1 MSIET
6 GWTDKKGNY
15 KKYEDMDLEYL
26 RNVMDYLGR
35 IAVFKIGGRKLPD
48 KLIKEFN
55 KRLKHP
61 RIIKRPLDKPK
72 PKEYDLSTQEGYLMF
87 IESLQK

>member
-6 GWTDKKGNY
+6 GWPDKKGNFIT
-15 KKYEDMDLEYL
+15 YEDMDRDYLYNIIEYL
-26 RNVMDYLGR
+26 KRMN
-35 IAVFKIGGRKLPD
+35 IFKYSNRELPK
-48 KLIKEFN
+48 KLIKEYN
-55 KRLKHP
+55 KKLKHP